1 MTPPVLNA
9 FELAKLRPRAV
20 PGSEKPLTQQKL
32 NEQKRRENER
42 KANPGR
48 IVRVVDAA
56 GRAIPFDRPKGQ
68 EIVLEGSVS
77 GQQSTTRRAAM
88 RKARI

>member
-20 PGSEKPLTQQKL
+20 PDSEKPLTKAKL
-32 NEQKRRENER
+32 AEQTRRANER
-42 KANPGR
+42 ARNPGR
-48 IVRVVDAA
+48 IVRVVDVS
-56 GRAIPFDRPKGQ
+56 GRPIPFERKSDCFA
-68 EIVLEGSVS
+68 LEGSLS
-77 GQQSTTRRAAM
+77 GQQSADHRAVM